1 VRAAAL
7 GLAAAVA
14 CGEDTGPVPP
24 GEAPMVAIPATPGGP
39 GAYWVDAYEHPGIP
53 GEKPTTYKNL
63 PEAAALCET
72 QGKRLCTAAE
82 WRRAC
87 QGPRGLRY
95 GYGDR
100 FEKGRCH
107 SEALLPSGHTS
118 MMDPD
123 ELVVPA
129 GTFAACVTEEGV
141 HDMPG
146 SVEEWVLDDWKG
158 MPGMLEG
165 GAWYT
170 LAEYAD
176 CSGTYSRHPDYR
188 LSTDKRV
195 FSAGFRCCWTPEPP
209 SSAAIQADAARR
221 IAAAQLGSSTAS
233 YEPDNEVEVAPGLF
247 MDTFEHPNRAGEVPT
262 VGLPWTAARD
272 ACAGA
277 GKRLCSA
284 KEWEDACAGPDRNRW
299 PYGDRPI
306 DGACATMQPTVKA
319 SGVHLACSSP
329 AGVHDLVG
337 NVWEWT
343 ATPLDAPVL
352 APPDGGDLYEL
363 RGGSFSS
370 DDLKATCLPGEGYPV
385 APAAAVFPDVGFRCC
400 RGEATA
406 PVPRSVDD
414 DVRCPADMI
423 AMDGYCIDQHEHPN
437 RFFHPVKGELD
448 FAAAQAACDG
458 VGKHVCTEAE
468 WTAACEGPQ
477 HRRWPYGDTYVRG
490 ACQDS
495 SDSKLDQGGGATK
508 AGTRT
513 GCHTPEGVRD
523 QSGNLWEWVARDVGG
538 GRVRGVIR
546 GGGWNISAGLGQCR
560 AVFEPEASYRSAE
573 VGTRCCASPAEARAL
588 LAEAR

>member
-1 VRAAAL
+1 MIPAAL
-7 GLAAAVA
+7 LLGLLA
-14 CGEDTGPVPP
+14 CGEDGPTPP
-24 GEAPMVAIPATPGGP
+24 GDAPMVAIPDTPGGP
-39 GAYWVDAYEHPGIP
+39 GSFWVDAYEHPGLP
-53 GEKPTTYKNL
+53 GQKPTTYKNL
-63 PEAAALCET
+63 PEAEALCAT

-87 QGPRGLRY
+87 QGPKGLRY
-95 GYGDR
+95 GYADT

-123 ELVVPA
+123 ALVVPA
-129 GTFAACVTEEGV
+129 GSYERCVTEEGV

-146 SVEEWVLDDWKG
+146 SVEEWVRDDWKG

-176 CSGTYSRHPDYR
+176 CSGTYSRQPDYR

-209 SSAAIQADAARR
+209 TEADVKADAVRR
-221 IAAAQLGSSTAS
+221 IAGAQLQAS
-233 YEPDNEVEVAPGLF
+233 AEAYDPDNEVEVAPGLF
-247 MDTFEHPNRAGEVPT
+247 MDVYEHPNRAGEVPT
-262 VGLPWTAARD
+262 VGLTWTAASQ
-272 ACAGA
+272 ACAAA

-284 KEWEDACAGPDRNRW
+284 REWEDACAGPARQRW

-306 DGACATMQPTVKA
+306 DGACATMQAGVKA
-319 SGVHLACSSP
+319 SGTHLACASA

-343 ATPLDAPVL
+343 GTPIDAPVL
-352 APPDGGDLYEL
+352 APPGGGDLYEL
-363 RGGSFSS
+363 RGGAYSS
-370 DDLKATCLPGEGYPV
+370 DDLKATCLPGEGYPL

-400 RGEATA
+400 RGEALPPA
-406 PVPRSVDD
+406 PSPTRAALD
-414 DVRCPADMI
+414 CPAGM
-423 AMDGYCIDQHEHPN
+423 AAQDGFCIDQHEHPN
-437 RFFHPVKGELD
+437 RFFHPVSGNLD
-448 FAAAQAACDG
+448 FAGAVEACTG

-468 WTAACEGPQ
+468 WTAACAGPEG
-477 HRRWPYGDTYVRG
+477 RRWPYGDVYQRG

-495 SDSKLDQGGGATK
+495 SDSKLDEGGGAAK
-508 AGTRT
+508 AGERT
-513 GCHTPEGVRD
+513 GCHTPDGVRD
-523 QSGNLWEWVARDVGG
+523 LSGNLWEWVAH
-538 GRVRGVIR
+538 VRPDGSTRGSIR

-560 AVFEPEASYRSAE
+560 AVFEPDASYRSAE
-573 VGTRCCASPAEARAL
+573 VGTRCCATPAEARAL
-588 LAEAR
+588 LETPR

>member
-1 VRAAAL
+1 MKAL
-7 GLAAAVA
+7 LLLVGAFS
-14 CGEDTGPVPP
+14 CGEDAGPQPP
-24 GEAPMVAIPATPGGP
+24 GDVPMVAIPDTPGGP
-39 GAYWVDAYEHPGIP
+39 GSFWVDAYEHPGIP

-63 PEAAALCET
+63 PEAEALCAE

-87 QGPRGLRY
+87 QGPQGLRY
-95 GYGDR
+95 GYAER

-118 MMDPD
+118 MMDPE

-129 GTFAACVTEEGV
+129 GTYAACATEEGV

-176 CSGTYSRHPDYR
+176 CSGTYSRQPDYR

-195 FSAGFRCCWTPEPP
+195 FSAGFRCCWTPAPP
-209 SSAAIQADAARR
+209 TQADIQADAVHR
-221 IAAAQLGSSTAS
+221 IAAAQLQSSVEA
-233 YEPDNEVEVAPGLF
+233 YDPDNEVEVAPGLF
-247 MDTFEHPNRAGEVPT
+247 MDVFEHPNRAGEVPT
-262 VGLPWTAARD
+262 VGLTWSNARD
-272 ACAGA
+272 ACAEA
-277 GKRLCSA
+277 GKRLCTA
-284 KEWEDACAGPDRNRW
+284 KEWEDACAGPTRTRW

-306 DGACATMQPTVKA
+306 DGACATMQTTIKA
-319 SGVHLACSSP
+319 SGVHLACASH

-352 APPDGGDLYEL
+352 APPDGGDLHEI
-363 RGGSFSS
+363 RGGAFSS
-370 DDLKATCLPGEGYPV
+370 DDIKATCLPGEGYPL

-400 RGEATA
+400 RGEADPPQDAATT
-406 PVPRSVDD
+406 ST
-414 DVRCPADMI
+414 VRCPAGMI
-423 AMDGYCIDQHEHPN
+423 AMDGYCIDQHEYPN

-448 FAAAQAACDG
+448 FAAAQTACAG
-458 VGKHVCTEAE
+458 AGKHVCSEAE
-468 WTAACEGPQ
+468 WAAACEGPE

-495 SDSKLDQGGGATK
+495 SDSALDEGGGATK

-513 GCHTPEGVRD
+513 GCQTPDGVRD
-523 QSGNLWEWVARDVGG
+523 QSGNLWEWVARDLGN
-538 GRVRGVIR
+538 GRVQGVIR

-560 AVFEPEASYRSAE
+560 AVFEPDAAYRSAE
-573 VGTRCCASPAEARAL
+573 VGTRCCASALEARAL
-588 LAEAR
+588 LAEAG